1 MPKRKSSPNV
11 TPGFGRKPVEKPII
25 RLDLGCGPNKKEG
38 FIGVDIMSFGGKV
51 DALCDLRLKTWFF
64 EKGKIPGLKPSQKLE
79 HFPVVEGRG
88 LEFMLPDESVL
99 EVHCSHFI
107 EHLEA
112 HERVHFINELH
123 RVLVPGGKCTL
134 IAPYAFSE
142 RAYGDLT
149 HKWPPVVGFWFYYL
163 DKAWRAANA
172 PHSGYNE
179 DVDFAAT
186 WGYSLHQSLAG
197 RNQEYVQNAILY
209 YKEACQDI
217 QSTLEKKVKAPA
229 TT

>member
-1 MPKRKSSPNV
+1 MGKKKPNV
-11 TPGFGRKPVEKPII
+11 TPGFGRKPIVKPII
-25 RLDLGCGPNKKEG
+25 KLDLGCGPNKREG
-38 FIGVDIMSFGGKV
+38 FLGVDVRQFDGKV
-51 DALCDLRLKTWFF
+51 DVVHDLT
-64 EKGKIPGLKPSQKLE
+64 KPWPWKN
-79 HFPVVEGRG
+79 
-88 LEFMLPDESVL
+88 ESVM

-112 HERVHFINELH
+112 HERVHFINELY

-142 RAYGDLT
+142 RAYGDMT

-163 DKAWRAANA
+163 DKPWRTANA
-172 PHSGYNE
+172 PHSGYND
-179 DVDFAAT
+179 DVDFL
-186 WGYSLHQSLAG
+186 WSYGYSLHGKLAG
-197 RNQEYVQNAILY
+197 RNQEYIDNATLF

-217 QSTLEKKVKAPA
+217 QATLEKRVPAPA